1 MTRWLESAL
10 LKNTSMTTITSRIHV
25 NPQSKGNL
33 GKSLE
38 TEMRVAWLMS
48 YGISWDGSDM
58 DDRHSTFSARHP
70 EQTTRFKI
78 GNAAEAKSVF
88 LTLFRRVLRAPVA
101 VHVIDMRAQ
110 SDDLFVSALEELTFL
125 DLCAEH
131 DARMTF
137 FLFHTDDAESM
148 LNFAQLVQFGGDKV
162 DFVVVHNPPKS
173 QGSLYRGSRLEKTL
187 ANAGAKTITLPT
199 ITPVTMM
206 AMERAES
213 RAGRGISFAEFAS
226 PETEHLERIMKGE
239 IQWALTRMNQQYDAI
254 AELLVPTKFAAKIR
268 AEANED
274 RTTKKPHGKN
284 QDFGLNFGE

>member
-1 MTRWLESAL
+1 M
-10 LKNTSMTTITSRIHV
+10 NNIQSRIHA
-25 NPQSKGNL
+25 NPQSKGNI

-38 TEMRVAWLMS
+38 TEMRVSWLAAR
-48 YGISWDGSDM
+48 GIGWDGSDL
-58 DDRHSTFSARHP
+58 DDRHATFSARHP
-70 EQTTRFKI
+70 QVTARYKL
-78 GNAAEAKSVF
+78 GNVVEANATF
-88 LTLFRRVLRAPVA
+88 LTLFRRVLRNPFA

-110 SDDLFVSALEELTFL
+110 ADELFSSALEELTL
-125 DLCAEH
+125 LELCAEQGIGL
-131 DARMTF
+131 TF
-137 FLFHTDDAESM
+137 FLFPVDDAESM
-148 LNFAQLVQFGGDKV
+148 ANFGRLVQFGGGRV
-162 DFVVVHNPPKS
+162 DFVVVRNPVKS
-173 QGSLYRGSRLEKTL
+173 QGNLYFGSRLEKTL

-213 RAGRGISFAEFAS
+213 KAGRGISFAEFAS

-239 IQWALTRMNQQYDAI
+239 IQWALTRMYQQYDAI
-254 AELLVPTKFAAKIR
+254 AELLVPTEFAAKIR